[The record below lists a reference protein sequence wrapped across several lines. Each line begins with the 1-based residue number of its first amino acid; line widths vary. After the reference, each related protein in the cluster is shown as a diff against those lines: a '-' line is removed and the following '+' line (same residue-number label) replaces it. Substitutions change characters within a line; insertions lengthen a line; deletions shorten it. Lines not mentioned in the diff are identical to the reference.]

1 MSVSNEMEKALQDQA
16 EAEIKEQAKAER
28 EAAKAAKAEEAAKAK
43 EAAKAAKEANRMPI
57 QNGIRRP
64 KPETLCGQAWAIFD
78 EVSQSKGSP
87 AAIGECL
94 PIAQERGL
102 NPTNVRVE
110 YARWRKFFGVTGR
123 IENPAAAEKKAAA
136 EAAKAEA
143 KAKKEAERQAAKEA
157 KEAEKAAKKQA
168 EAEAKAAAK
177 AEAEKAPVQGV
188 NLEKSEP
195 QQ

>member
-16 EAEIKEQAKAER
+16 EAANKEQAKAEAKAKK
-28 EAAKAAKAEEAAKAK
+28 EAEKAAKEAEKAQKAAKAK
-43 EAAKAAKEANRMPI
+43 EAAKAAKEANRMPM

-78 EVSQSKGSP
+78 EVSAAKGSP

-94 PIAQERGL
+94 PIAIERGL

-110 YARWRKFFGVTGR
+110 YARWRKFYNVTGR

-136 EAAKAEA
+136 EAAKAR
-143 KAKKEAERQAAKEA
+143 KEAERKAAKEA

-168 EAEAKAAAK
+168 EAEAKAVAK
-177 AEAEKAPVQGV
+177 AEAEKEQ
-188 NLEKSEP
+188 P